1 MAEYLVESYVASPD
15 AVACDAGRVR
25 EAVAELAR
33 AGMSIRFVRS
43 IFVPED
49 ETCLFLIE
57 ADSSEVVREVAR
69 RAALPFEHVVETA
82 PETDR
87 EETFQ

>member
-1 MAEYLVESYVASPD
+1 MAEYLVESYIASPD
-15 AVACDAGRVR
+15 TVAYETERVR
-25 EAVAELAR
+25 GAVGELAR

-57 ADSSEVVREVAR
+57 ADSPEAVREVAR
-69 RAALPFEHVVETA
+69 RASLPFEHVVETA